1 MKQSIKN
8 ILPVLVVFLMISL
21 ACNFPT
27 EGAATPTQESDFLPP
42 TPLQGQGESSIDQDP
57 STGRVTIVLTEA
69 DLTSFLAAELASQE
83 NPPLLNPQ
91 VYLRDGQVEVLGQTQ
106 LGPLTT
112 DVRLIMVV
120 NVTPDGQLDFQVVSA
135 DLGSV
140 PAPAQLTEQLSN
152 IANDNFRRSVGPQ
165 MQGYRAER
173 VVIGEGRITITGIP
187 E

>member
-8 ILPVLVVFLMISL
+8 ILPVLLVFLMISL

-27 EGAATPTQESDFLPP
+27 EETAIPTSEPDLPVS
-42 TPLQGQGESSIDQDP
+42 TPLQGEGESTIEQDS

-69 DLTSFLAAELASQE
+69 DLTGFLAAELAAQE
-83 NPPLLNPQ
+83 NPPLLNPR

-120 NVTPDGQLDFQVVSA
+120 NVTSDGQLDFQVVSA

-140 PAPAQLTEQLSN
+140 PAPAQLTDQLSI

-173 VVIGEGRITITGIP
+173 VVIDGGRITITGIP